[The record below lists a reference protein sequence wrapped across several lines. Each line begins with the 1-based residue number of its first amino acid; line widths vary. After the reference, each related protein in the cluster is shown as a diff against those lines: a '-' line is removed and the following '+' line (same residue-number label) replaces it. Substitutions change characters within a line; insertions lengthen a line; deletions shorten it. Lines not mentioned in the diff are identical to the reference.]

1 MIHHQRFPLRIHHLG
16 IRKPFLESGRIL
28 LAGKR
33 EISRI
38 LFQID
43 FILFGNIFG
52 IGEQSAQPLFQR
64 QAGAPLR
71 IPCLHFS
78 SETAIKGKCVR
89 VSLLRLFQLRFID
102 LQERFAVARI
112 VGVAHEIN
120 RGLSAAPEF
129 AELLAQNVAKVP
141 EGILM
146 QHPADVFIQIT
157 GQELHIVM
165 EFPVGVGKFG
175 RTVIAGCRQPGG
187 GVQISAGRESL
198 LLLNVVLNLVNQRFL
213 HRGKPVLLQNNLL
226 AFPVEPAF
234 RLLHLQRCG

>member
-16 IRKPFLESGRIL
+16 IRKPSLESGRIL

-64 QAGAPLR
+64 QAGALLR
-71 IPCLHFS
+71 VPRLHLS
-78 SETAIKGKCVR
+78 GKTAIEGKCVR

-120 RGLSAAPEF
+120 RGLFAAPEF

-157 GQELHIVM
+157 G
-165 EFPVGVGKFG
+165 
-175 RTVIAGCRQPGG
+175 
-187 GVQISAGRESL
+187 
-198 LLLNVVLNLVNQRFL
+198 
-213 HRGKPVLLQNNLL
+213 
-226 AFPVEPAF
+226 
-234 RLLHLQRCG
+234 